1 MRKVKEWE
9 EGVKRGESGRCG
21 IEWKRTEKESGT

>member
-9 EGVKRGESGRCG
+9 KGVNGGESARCG
-21 IEWKRTEKESGT
+21 IGWKRTEKESGT